1 MNTQVKRIEPKDA
14 EVLSELS
21 KRTFYDTFTGTCTE
35 DDMQQFLH
43 EYFDIEVVK
52 RELAD
57 ENDWYFFIEVDNV
70 PAGYLR
76 LKEDYS
82 NFDLM
87 KQWKALELK
96 RIYIDKEYHGKGLAQ
111 ELMNF
116 AETFAKE
123 NKYEVLW
130 LGVWEHNNRA
140 QKFYEKMGF
149 KDSGHTHDFPIGNTP
164 QRDNWLWKFLCS

>member
-1 MNTQVKRIEPKDA
+1 MNTQIKKIELKDA
-14 EVLSELS
+14 ELLSELS

-35 DDMQQFLH
+35 EDMQQFLH
-43 EYFDIEVVK
+43 DYFDIEVVK
-52 RELAD
+52 KELAD

-96 RIYIDKEYHGKGLAQ
+96 RIYIDKE
-111 ELMNF
+111 F
-116 AETFAKE
+116 
-123 NKYEVLW
+123 
-130 LGVWEHNNRA
+130 
-140 QKFYEKMGF
+140 
-149 KDSGHTHDFPIGNTP
+149 
-164 QRDNWLWKFLCS
+164 